1 MQSRS
6 LSIYEVA
13 NSIKDLRET
22 LCIKINIQA
31 LIASE
36 GEFQKAIAV
45 FASKIFKI
53 YLNNFGLLQ
62 LIVVFYCQ

>member
-1 MQSRS
+1 MHSRS

-13 NSIKDLRET
+13 NSIKDLRES
-22 LCIKINIQA
+22 LCIISIQA

-36 GEFQKAIAV
+36 GESQKADSV
-45 FASKIFKI
+45 FASKMFKI